1 MFKKRIRVAGV
12 MFGLILMLT
21 FVCLV
26 GWLISV
32 KISKGTEELKVLTG
46 DPDIV
51 EGVNIS
57 LGVAQRIWDREEY
70 YFDRETAVQNA
81 DHFYKTRT
89 AQITKGQVETGLSY
103 KRERGSELKNRMLFC
118 GLSPEFPQKA
128 VEGTHWVTGKEF
140 SYDLKWYLTDG
151 YTYYGEERYLFPEYV
166 TFAEEDSFS
175 YEGLGPEYYDENRVG
190 WNTLYGDVVSHYS
203 GRFLCELDGKL
214 YGYPVAEPEDDFD
227 ISEIHMMEKQGIYRF
242 DENGFAEC
250 VFSMNER
257 GDGFSFLW
265 LIGEEEKNALTVIGA
280 EENKLLAYTY
290 YVDSDRAEEKIL
302 WNSGEEFSSWRDNAA
317 MCIRADFVTVGE
329 RMYLCYTDMDFNKVR
344 LVVFE
349 KGQRVFEGELL
360 EREDGPDGLQD
371 FSMSLNETTGNL
383 SVLDKL
389 EISLIK

>member
-57 LGVAQRIWDREEY
+57 LGVAERIWDRGEY
-70 YFDRETAVQNA
+70 YFERETAVRHA

-103 KRERGSELKNRMLFC
+103 KRDKKTGLKNRMLFC
-118 GLSPEFPQKA
+118 GLSPEFPQKE
-128 VEGTHWVTGKEF
+128 VKGTHFVSGKDF

-151 YTYYGEERYLFPEYV
+151 YTYYGEERYLFPAYV
-166 TFAEEDSFS
+166 TFGEEATF
-175 YEGLGPEYYDENRVG
+175 YFEGLEPEDYEENLEGRNLLFWDDTG
-190 WNTLYGDVVSHYS
+190 QYS
-203 GRFLCELDGKL
+203 GRFLCELNGAL
-214 YGYPVAEPEDDFD
+214 YGYPTAEPEDDFGT
-227 ISEIHMMEKQGIYRF
+227 SEVSMTVNRGIYRF
-242 DENGFAEC
+242 EENGTVTC
-250 VFSMNER
+250 VFPMNER
-257 GDGFSFLW
+257 GDEFSFLW
-265 LIGEEEKNALTVIGA
+265 LMGEEEKNALTVIGA
-280 EENKLLAYTY
+280 KGNALLAYTY
-290 YVDSDRAEEKIL
+290 AVDTETVEEKVL
-302 WNSGEEFSSWRDNAA
+302 WNGGEEFSSWVESAER
-317 MCIRADFVTVGE
+317 CIMADFVTDGE
-329 RMYLCYTDMDFNKVR
+329 RMYLCYTDMDYNKVR

-349 KGQRVFEGELL
+349 DGQRLFEGELL
-360 EREDGPDGLQD
+360 EREHTPERLQD
-371 FSMSLNETTGNL
+371 FSMNLNETTENL

-389 EISLIK
+389 EISFID